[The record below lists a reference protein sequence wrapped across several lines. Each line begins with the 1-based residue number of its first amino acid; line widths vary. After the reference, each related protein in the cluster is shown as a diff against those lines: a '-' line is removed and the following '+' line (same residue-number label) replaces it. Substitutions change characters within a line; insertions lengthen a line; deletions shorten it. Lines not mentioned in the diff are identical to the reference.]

1 MSTPIHH
8 EQSFFYGWR
17 IVCVAF
23 VFMML
28 IVGFAVYGLPLF
40 YNLWVAE
47 IGYRR
52 AEIQFGNTL
61 AKLTAGPVLGFLVGW
76 VIDRRGPRGVMA
88 VGVVCAALAL
98 LGFSFAHSL
107 FWFYGCFLLNA
118 LGYLCAG
125 PLANQVLLAYW
136 FNRLRG
142 RVMGIAYVGI
152 GVGGMLVPWV
162 IFFLNRQC
170 GWRGTMQILGLL
182 FAVILGLLLIV
193 VRRRPQ
199 DLGLL
204 PDGAGAELAAPPSAA
219 LPLSGVLGTTAFW
232 LLALGSVLSI
242 AAVGGVMQNLALYLA
257 DILPADKLEWT
268 KTTIASLTLTASIA
282 GRLTMGWLS
291 DRIPRKYVMVFTCT
305 LIGVAIPLLIGA
317 RHQPELLYV
326 FAILFGFGLG
336 ADYMLIPLMAADC
349 FGLATLSRILGLI
362 VMSDTIGEATMP
374 YLVAHLRDSH
384 GAYAGAFWLLTIIAL
399 LGAGAIALIRYRGGQ
414 PDCRNVITSV

>member
-1 MSTPIHH
+1 MSTSIQPTP
-8 EQSFFYGWR
+8 SFFYGWR
-17 IVCVAF
+17 IVSVAF

-47 IGYRR
+47 SGYQR

-61 AKLTAGPVLGFLVGW
+61 GKLIAGPVLGFFVGW
-76 VIDRRGPRGVMA
+76 LIDRRGPRGVMTA
-88 VGVVCAALAL
+88 GVVCAALAL
-98 LGFSFAHSL
+98 VGFSFAHSL
-107 FWFYGCFLLNA
+107 SWFYGCFLLNA

-125 PLANQVLLAYW
+125 PLANQVLLAHW

-162 IFFLNRQC
+162 IFFLNRHC
-170 GWRGTMQILGLL
+170 GWRGTMQILGAL
-182 FAVILGLLLIV
+182 FAVILGLLLLV

-199 DLGLL
+199 DLDLL
-204 PDGAGAELAAPPSAA
+204 PDGVGADFAAPPTAA
-219 LPLSGVLGTTAFW
+219 LPLGGVLGTAAFW
-232 LLALGSVLSI
+232 LLAIGSVLSI

-257 DILPADKLEWT
+257 DILPTDKVEWT

-291 DRIPRKYVMVFTCT
+291 DRIPRKYVMVLTCT
-305 LIGVAIPLLIGA
+305 LVGAAIPLLIGA
-317 RHQPELLYV
+317 QHHPALLYV
-326 FAILFGFGLG
+326 FAVLFGFGLG

-384 GAYAGAFWLLTIIAL
+384 GAYAGAFWLLTLLAL
-399 LGAGAIALIRYRGGQ
+399 IGAGAIALIRYRGGQ
-414 PDCRNVITSV
+414 PGCRNAIPSA